1 MKILLISPIGFCSGV
16 RRSINLALEI
26 KKEKE
31 EVYTLGA
38 LVHNPKV
45 IEELVLKNI
54 KIWNSEDKPR
64 NRVLLIRA
72 HGLPREEVEEY
83 KNLGNEIFDAT
94 CPLVKR
100 VQILSEFLAKN
111 GYNTIIIGEENH
123 PEVKGILSYTNGKGL
138 VIQRIEDLKKL
149 KSFPKVGIVSQTT
162 QNWKDVKKIIDKI
175 LDEAKEIRVF
185 NTICPEVEER
195 QRKLEYFSKE
205 LDIILVLGGK
215 NSANTKSLFQ
225 IANKYTRA
233 YQIEKIQELEK
244 DWFNKEDKVGL
255 VSGTSTPN
263 TFIRDVIKGLKEW
276 FPLEISYV

>member
-26 KKEKE
+26 KKGKE

-111 GYNTIIIGEENH
+111 GYNIIIIGEENH
-123 PEVKGILSYTNGKGL
+123 PEVKGILSYTRGKGL

-162 QNWKDVKKIIDKI
+162 QNWEDVKKIIDKI

-233 YQIEKIQELEK
+233 YQVEKIQELEK

>member
-16 RRSINLALEI
+16 RRSINLALKI

-45 IEELVLKNI
+45 IEELALKNI

-64 NRVLLIRA
+64 NKVLLIRA

-83 KNLGNEIFDAT
+83 KNLKNEIFDAT

-111 GYNTIIIGEENH
+111 GYKVIIIGEENH
-123 PEVKGILSYTNGKGL
+123 PEVRGILSYTNGKGL

-149 KSFPKVGIVSQTT
+149 RNFPKIGIVSQTT
-162 QNWKDVKKIIDKI
+162 QNWEDVKRIIDKI
-175 LDEAKEIRVF
+175 LDKAKEIRIF

-195 QRKLEYFSKE
+195 QRKLEHFSKE

-233 YQIEKIQELEK
+233 YQVEKIQELEK
-244 DWFNKEDKVGL
+244 DWFNEEDKVGL

-263 TFIRDVIKGLKEW
+263 TFIGDIIKRLKEW
-276 FPLEISYV
+276 FPLEISCV